1 MEKASLTARRT
12 AGGSV
17 PAQFQKDIGF
27 SAEFCS
33 FAIRSQKMQTHGLFI
48 EIANATQIIHGQC
61 DPFH

>member
-48 EIANATQIIHGQC
+48 ENRERDPDHSRSVR
-61 DPFH
+61 PFH